1 MEKFE
6 DISKVMQVLGN
17 PTRFRIFDILM
28 TGTHCNCEIAEK
40 TGYAINLVSHHLKA
54 LQEIDLIQSER
65 NKSDA
70 RWIYYSVNKK
80 NLECIQNRVQD
91 FLNTNRIEN
100 REPACAPCKIKSS

>member
-1 MEKFE
+1 MDNF
-6 DISKVMQVLGN
+6 DFISRVLQVLGN

-40 TGYAINLVSHHLKA
+40 TGYAINLISHHLKA

-65 NKSDA
+65 NKIDA
-70 RWIYYSVNKK
+70 RWIYYSVNTQ
-80 NLECIQNRVQD
+80 NLGYIQDRLHD

-100 REPACAPCKIKSS
+100 RDPACVP

>member
-1 MEKFE
+1 MDNF
-6 DISKVMQVLGN
+6 DYISKVLQVLGN

-40 TGYAINLVSHHLKA
+40 TGYAINLISNHLKA

-70 RWIYYSVNKK
+70 RWIYYSVNKQ
-80 NLECIQNRVQD
+80 NLGYIQNRLHD

-100 REPACAPCKIKSS
+100 RDPACVP